1 MPIPIDRKTS
11 TFAHIGLSEKFPTL
25 WLSLRRAERRMTV
38 RGGAAMPK
46 VQDILS
52 HKGSD
57 VASIDGDRTVIDAAQ
72 EMNRRRIGSLVVMK
86 GSRVI
91 GIFTERDI
99 LVRVVAER
107 RDPEK
112 TTVSA
117 VMTAPVVC
125 CTPETDLVECRA
137 IVTGRRIRHIP
148 IVVAGKLIGIV
159 TSGDLMAHESMER
172 EVALESLYEYIGGP
186 GTTSSLAH

>member
-1 MPIPIDRKTS
+1 
-11 TFAHIGLSEKFPTL
+11 
-25 WLSLRRAERRMTV
+25 
-38 RGGAAMPK
+38 MPK

-57 VASIDGDRTVIDAAQ
+57 VAVIESDRSVVDAAQ

-86 GSRVI
+86 GQRVV

-112 TTVSA
+112 TPVGE
-117 VMTAPVVC
+117 VMTAPVITC
-125 CTPETDLVECRA
+125 IPETQLADCRA
-137 IVTGRRIRHIP
+137 IVTNRRIRHIP
-148 IVVAGKLIGIV
+148 VVVSGKLLGIV
-159 TSGDLMAHESMER
+159 TSGDILAHESMER
-172 EVALESLYEYIGGP
+172 EVTIDSLAEYIGGP
-186 GTTSSLAH
+186 AHHTGMPH

>member
-1 MPIPIDRKTS
+1 
-11 TFAHIGLSEKFPTL
+11 
-25 WLSLRRAERRMTV
+25 
-38 RGGAAMPK
+38 MPK

-52 HKGSD
+52 HKGGD
-57 VASIDGDRTVIDAAQ
+57 VATIETDRSVVEAAQ

-86 GSRVI
+86 GQRVV

-112 TTVSA
+112 TVVGD

-125 CTPETDLVECRA
+125 CTPETDLADCRA
-137 IVTGRRIRHIP
+137 IVTNRRIRHIP
-148 IVVAGKLIGIV
+148 ICVAGKLVGIV
-159 TSGDLMAHESMER
+159 TSGDILARESMER
-172 EVALESLYEYIGGP
+172 EVTLESLSEYIGGP
-186 GTTSSLAH
+186 GHHVVAH

>member
-1 MPIPIDRKTS
+1 
-11 TFAHIGLSEKFPTL
+11 
-25 WLSLRRAERRMTV
+25 
-38 RGGAAMPK
+38 MPK

-52 HKGSD
+52 HKGGD
-57 VASIDGDRTVIDAAQ
+57 VATIEAERSVVDAAQ

-86 GSRVI
+86 GQRVV

-112 TTVSA
+112 TSVGE

-125 CTPETDLVECRA
+125 CVPETEIAECRA
-137 IVTGRRIRHIP
+137 IVTNRRIRHIP
-148 IVVAGKLIGIV
+148 ICVAGKLVGIV
-159 TSGDLMAHESMER
+159 TSGDIMARESMER
-172 EVALESLYEYIGGP
+172 ETTLESLSEYIGGP
-186 GTTSSLAH
+186 GHHVVEH

>member
-1 MPIPIDRKTS
+1 
-11 TFAHIGLSEKFPTL
+11 
-25 WLSLRRAERRMTV
+25 
-38 RGGAAMPK
+38 MPK

-52 HKGSD
+52 HKGSE
-57 VASIDGDRTVIDAAQ
+57 VATIESDRSVVDAAQ

-86 GSRVI
+86 GQRVV

-112 TTVSA
+112 TPVGE

-125 CTPETDLVECRA
+125 CIPETDLAECRA
-137 IVTGRRIRHIP
+137 IVTNRRIRHIP
-148 IVVAGKLIGIV
+148 IVVAGKLVGIV
-159 TSGDLMAHESMER
+159 TSGDILARDSMER
-172 EVALESLYEYIGGP
+172 EVTLESLSEYIGGP
-186 GTTSSLAH
+186 GHHVGAPH